1 MCWVVGKV
9 NGGGWMSGT
18 LVKSDDQVIRNGYL
32 LLQIKKKTYTAG
44 LTSEWYWDGLFM
56 RPLCVLLLIPWWPG
70 CGCAMSLF
78 RWEIGCHK
86 VSLKV
91 S

>member
-1 MCWVVGKV
+1 MRSCPLDPGWRDARGNVEVFGNSPSMCWVVGKV

-44 LTSEWYWDGLFM
+44 LTSEWY
-56 RPLCVLLLIPWWPG
+56 
-70 CGCAMSLF
+70 
-78 RWEIGCHK
+78 
-86 VSLKV
+86 
-91 S
+91 